1 MANSIT
7 QQKFNSIRRY
17 VYVIGLLIIIL
28 AIIAYGV
35 SVGGNIWID
44 KLIEER
50 KTQLSLVEKKVAELG
65 SERSF
70 FSYNFAKE
78 ITKEWGIKWSDH
90 IRSLIDVLNQIQSN
104 SSIGAN
110 AVVLSDFTI
119 TPTTISLKGKVK
131 DLLLL
136 YYSSS
141 ERNYTSVIDRFTW
154 LPFISNLSIKN
165 YNKVGD
171 YYEFV
176 LNADINLNATLP
188 TDTINTGT
196 INPINTGTINTGNQ
210 Q

>member
-78 ITKEWGIKWSDH
+78 ITKE
-90 IRSLIDVLNQIQSN
+90 
-104 SSIGAN
+104 
-110 AVVLSDFTI
+110 
-119 TPTTISLKGKVK
+119 
-131 DLLLL
+131 
-136 YYSSS
+136 
-141 ERNYTSVIDRFTW
+141 
-154 LPFISNLSIKN
+154 
-165 YNKVGD
+165 
-171 YYEFV
+171 
-176 LNADINLNATLP
+176 
-188 TDTINTGT
+188 
-196 INPINTGTINTGNQ
+196 
-210 Q
+210 